1 MANKRQPVPGVTDT
15 VITFSPTVLS
25 EVPEGDSRAFG
36 NEDAATRPVVLGDLF
51 DDDHR
56 PIRFGIADVGHH
68 IGDRFDESLLL
79 VVGTTFEHTDVNEWH
94 FGLLETV
101 RSIDTT
107 QGKQKTVVL

>member
-25 EVPEGDSRAFG
+25 EVPEGDS
-36 NEDAATRPVVLGDLF
+36 
-51 DDDHR
+51 
-56 PIRFGIADVGHH
+56 RFGIADVGHH

>member
-56 PIRFGIADVGHH
+56 PIRADVMNSA
-68 IGDRFDESLLL
+68 DCMATNVTAE
-79 VVGTTFEHTDVNEWH
+79 VN
-94 FGLLETV
+94 
-101 RSIDTT
+101 
-107 QGKQKTVVL
+107 Q